1 MITVGEIIAVVAGVT
16 LIAAMII
23 LYKIGKL

>member
-1 MITVGEIIAVVAGVT
+1 MITVGEIIAVVAGVA